1 MKIRELES
9 FWQSTFVDGQ
19 FRESLENE
27 KKKKGKPISIC
38 FTFLYHLV
46 RINEKKKPSAKK
58 VRRLMLGNKKKTV
71 WNVKKNHINVF
82 NL

>member
-1 MKIRELES
+1 MKTRELES

-27 KKKKGKPISIC
+27 KQKKRKTHFNL

-46 RINEKKKPSAKK
+46 RINEKKTLCKK
-58 VRRLMLGNKKKTV
+58 GKTT
-71 WNVKKNHINVF
+71 NLRKQKENCLECQKNHINVF

>member
-1 MKIRELES
+1 MKTRELES

-27 KKKKGKPISIC
+27 KQKKENPFQSVLRSYITLFASM
-38 FTFLYHLV
+38 
-46 RINEKKKPSAKK
+46 KKETSAKK
-58 VRRLMLGNKKKTV
+58 VRRLILGNKKKTV